1 MNLCFVAHFALRALT
16 GRGHGHIGGV
26 ERQTALMA
34 KWFANQGHTVTVVV
48 WDEGQPDDL
57 VVDGVRIV
65 KVCGQDAGIPGLRF
79 FVPRWS
85 SLVHAM
91 KRADAELYYQNCA
104 EYVTGQ
110 VALWARRNDRRF
122 VYSVASDPDCDPKL
136 PYLQSFRER
145 FLYKQGLRKAD
156 EIIVQTKKQNRM
168 LEDGFNLRS
177 SILPMPCETPI
188 NQGDETVSRS
198 ENSRTVLWVGRL
210 SEEKR
215 VHLLFDLAR
224 QCPKIK
230 FVVVGPDGTDEEY
243 VSSIHKRGAE
253 TPNVNLVGP
262 IDFSGVF
269 SYYRQADVLC
279 CTSKYEGFPNTFL
292 EAWSQGLPIISTVD
306 PDDVI
311 ARNRLGKV
319 TFEPSQLAG
328 ILNEFMGNVQE
339 RDEMS
344 DNALSYFVNNHEKD
358 VAMARFENLLQR
370 SLADRSG

>member
-1 MNLCFVAHFALRALT
+1 
-16 GRGHGHIGGV
+16 
-26 ERQTALMA
+26 
-34 KWFANQGHTVTVVV
+34 
-48 WDEGQPDDL
+48 
-57 VVDGVRIV
+57 
-65 KVCGQDAGIPGLRF
+65 
-79 FVPRWS
+79 
-85 SLVHAM
+85 
-91 KRADAELYYQNCA
+91 
-104 EYVTGQ
+104 
-110 VALWARRNDRRF
+110 
-122 VYSVASDPDCDPKL
+122 
-136 PYLQSFRER
+136 
-145 FLYKQGLRKAD
+145 
-156 EIIVQTKKQNRM
+156 
-168 LEDGFNLRS
+168 
-177 SILPMPCETPI
+177 
-188 NQGDETVSRS
+188 
-198 ENSRTVLWVGRL
+198 
-210 SEEKR
+210 
-215 VHLLFDLAR
+215 LAR

-243 VSSIHKRGAE
+243 VSSIHKCGAE

-358 VAMARFENLLQR
+358 VAMERFENLLQR
-370 SLADRSG
+370 SLADRPG